1 MADIHILV
9 PVYNDWAALRQL
21 LVEINGVAG
30 ARAERIA
37 VCLIDD
43 GSATP
48 HDLDAQTLSSLDKL
62 AGLEIIELASNG
74 GHARAIAIG
83 LSAVTAEY
91 QGKAVL
97 VMDGDG
103 EDKPEDIAR
112 LLDRF
117 NERPD
122 RVVVAQRRRRS
133 EGAAF
138 RLFYRIY
145 KLLFRAMTGQAITFG
160 NFCICPWP
168 LARRLTHMPELWSH
182 LAGSLLRARVAI
194 DLLPTDRGARYAGR
208 SQMRFTGLLQHGLG
222 AIAVD
227 LDRVLVRLLIALGS
241 FIGLLALALLGI
253 ILVRLFS
260 EVAIPGWAT
269 TAFGLVSVLLVQS
282 VVFAVLL
289 LFISLKTRNLSE
301 AIPALRYG
309 DYIAARHCLI
319 GAPPKSDAGKS

>member
-9 PVYNDWAALRQL
+9 PVFNDWAALRQL
-21 LVEINGVAG
+21 LSELNGVAG
-30 ARAERIA
+30 TRPESIA
-37 VCLIDD
+37 VCLVDD

-48 HDLDAQTLSSLDKL
+48 HGFDAEMLAGLDRL
-62 AGLEIIELASNG
+62 AGLEVIELAANG

-83 LSAVTAEY
+83 LSALTAEGE
-91 QGKAVL
+91 GKAVL

-117 NERPD
+117 NAQPD

-133 EGAAF
+133 EGLLF
-138 RLFYRIY
+138 RLFYRLY
-145 KLLFRAMTGQAITFG
+145 KLLFRAMTGHAITFG
-160 NFCICPWP
+160 NFCLCPWP

-227 LDRVLVRLLIALGS
+227 LDRVLVRLLVALGS
-241 FIGLLALALLGI
+241 FIGLLALALIVI
-253 ILVRLFS
+253 IFVRLFS

-269 TAFGLVSVLLVQS
+269 TAFGLVTVLLVQS
-282 VVFAVLL
+282 IVFAVLL
-289 LFISLKTRNLSE
+289 LFISLKTRNLAES
-301 AIPALRYG
+301 IPALRYR
-309 DYIAARHCLI
+309 DTIAARHVLI
-319 GAPPKSDAGKS
+319 APGRKRDA